1 MAADDLSAPLGQE
14 TKRGRGLSTAIKASL
29 PQAIA
34 IALATFLGAFVL
46 WAVIAD
52 NPFGGEP
59 MAVVQIAPPGPT
71 APRVIGGPAAHGAPA
86 IVAPNA
92 SGPAES
98 GPGRHDGPPEGPVTI
113 PVLSGLP
120 APPAPGVADSPANAG
135 NSRTVTIIDGKTG
148 ARQEVV
154 IPGSS
159 EPQTTPSTPA
169 MPATPGA
176 PGTSDASPSAPAAE
190 TQPND
195 QKLVETTPQGPIPK
209 IAANGM
215 RPAEAYAQPIK
226 PVPGKPDAPRV
237 ALIVGGLGVSAS
249 ISNDAISKLP
259 GAVTLAF
266 MPYSYDVD
274 HLAGRARRAGHEILL
289 QAPMEPFN
297 YPDNDSGPQTLLTTL
312 SPEQN
317 LERLYWLMSRF
328 QGYVGITGAMG
339 ARFTASEQAFT
350 PILRETAKRGLIFV
364 DDGANPRS
372 VAARVAGGNNL
383 PFAKADMVLDSVPT
397 PAEIDHALGR
407 LEMTARERGVAVGMA
422 SALPVSIE
430 RIAKWAKAAESRG
443 LQLVPI
449 TAVASKAKQS

>member
-1 MAADDLSAPLGQE
+1 MTADELNAPLGQD
-14 TKRGRGLSTAIKASL
+14 TKRGRGLSAAITASM
-29 PQAIA
+29 PQAIT

-46 WAVIAD
+46 WAVIAE
-52 NPFGGEP
+52 NAFGGEP
-59 MAVVQIAPPGPT
+59 MAVVQISPAGPM
-71 APRVIGGPAAHGAPA
+71 APRVIGAPGSRDLPAMPGPNVAGA
-86 IVAPNA
+86 
-92 SGPAES
+92 AES
-98 GPGRHDGPPEGPVTI
+98 GPGRYDGPPDGPITI
-113 PVLSGLP
+113 PVPTGPP
-120 APPAPGVADSPANAG
+120 APPALGMSESPANGA
-135 NSRTVTIIDGKTG
+135 NTRTVTIIDGKTG
-148 ARQEVV
+148 ARQEIV

-159 EPQTTPSTPA
+159 EPVEAASAPA
-169 MPATPGA
+169 MPGTPSVPLSEA
-176 PGTSDASPSAPAAE
+176 
-190 TQPND
+190 QPND

-215 RPAEAYAQPIK
+215 RPAEAYAQPVK

-249 ISNDAISKLP
+249 VSNDAISKLP

-328 QGYVGITGAMG
+328 QGYVGITGAMC
-339 ARFTASEQAFT
+339 ARFTASERAFT

-372 VAARVAGGNNL
+372 VAGRMAGGNNL

-407 LEMTARERGVAVGMA
+407 LELAARERGVAVGMA